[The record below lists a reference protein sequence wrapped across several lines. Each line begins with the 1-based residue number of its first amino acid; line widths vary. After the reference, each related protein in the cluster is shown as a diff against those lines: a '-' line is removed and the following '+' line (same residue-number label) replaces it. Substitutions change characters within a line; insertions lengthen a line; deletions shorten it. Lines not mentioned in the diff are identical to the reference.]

1 MPCCTAVQIGLVNVF
16 RAWGVLPAAVVGHS
30 SGEVASAYAA
40 GVLSARKAI
49 IIAYLR
55 GMVLDEVQDENGKAR
70 PPGMMATI
78 GLGATQTEKFLSYG
92 AVVACHNSS
101 RNTTVSGD
109 ADAVQETLRKVAEA
123 DPLIRCHSLR
133 VRTAFHSHH
142 VGPSA
147 LKYEELLRPFLDE
160 LETSSRPLDSPRLYS
175 SISGSLEEDAA
186 KLVGS
191 ARYWKDSLEKPV

>member
-1 MPCCTAVQIGLVNVF
+1 ML

-40 GVLSARKAI
+40 GFLSARKAI

-55 GMVLDEVQDENGKAR
+55 GMVLDELRDENGKPR
-70 PPGMMATI
+70 PRQPGMMATI
-78 GLGATQTEKFLSYG
+78 GLGAMQAERFLSPG
-92 AVVACHNSS
+92 AVVACHISP

-123 DPLIRCHSLR
+123 DPLIRCHVLR

-160 LETSSRPLDSPRLYS
+160 VDTSSRPLDSPPLYS

-191 ARYWKDSLEKPV
+191 PRYWRDSLEKPV